1 MNPIPVTRWHDD
13 PWADT
18 TSPHGIPCDELV
30 SALQKY
36 IRRGNLD
43 EAALVAR
50 EMFETSEELT
60 HHLWDR
66 LTTIACSDVTD
77 NLFLAPVIIETLR
90 TQCLRPDRRS
100 GNGWVYLAHAV
111 RYLCQA
117 PKDRTTDEL
126 CMWLVHAMDEE
137 GRRPVIPDWALD
149 NHTRRGQEMGRGV
162 RYFLSEGCLV
172 ENAREDRDHTYRKR
186 VEKIVERGGWRE

>member
-1 MNPIPVTRWHDD
+1 M
-13 PWADT
+13 
-18 TSPHGIPCDELV
+18 

-50 EMFETSEELT
+50 EMFETSEQLT
-60 HHLWDR
+60 GHLWDR

-77 NLFLAPVIIETLR
+77 SLFLAPVVIETLR
-90 TQCLRPDRRS
+90 TQCLRQDRET
-100 GNGWVYLAHAV
+100 GDGWLYLAHAV

-126 CMWLVHAMDEE
+126 CMWLMHAINED
-137 GRRPVIPDWALD
+137 GRRPVIPDCALD
-149 NHTRRGQEMGRGV
+149 SHTRRGQEMGRGV
-162 RYFLSEGCLV
+162 RHFLSEGCFL
-172 ENAREDRDHTYRKR
+172 ENENEDRSRIFQQR
-186 VEKIVERGGWRE
+186 VEEIVRRGEWRE